1 MVPRPPLPRFLL
13 IPAVAVA
20 LFACAPVQVVPH
32 PTPGPAAGPAAVSA
46 PARTPPPE
54 SPELAAYTIPQTPE
68 WTDKYIN
75 SDPQADIRYFRI
87 KKLMADFGL
96 SRFQA
101 IELQNHYRDLTRVK
115 VPPAQAFQDALSAVR
130 AGRSG
135 SSVDLEKLRSAPFIV
150 VLDLDETLY
159 QRSPSYRSGS
169 TGPQWRDFSF
179 QAGADESFVK
189 LRPGWEQAIRRL
201 RALGGM
207 VILFTASPDLIA
219 EGVTS
224 KWLAAG
230 GAPVLSLVDGLLSK
244 SHLVLQ
250 EKSDGDPIVLPSKDL
265 RIFDESL
272 ERVIIID
279 DNPKLI
285 VQHHRHRLIKKFQAD
300 PYLAAKLA
308 GRGLAAPFEAG
319 LPAIVK
325 EIEESLQY
333 GKEHHVAL
341 GPAYLPYTLLG
352 SVAMEALI
360 QGGMTPAAAR
370 LYIRQNPGFVDE
382 RF

>member
-1 MVPRPPLPRFLL
+1 MAPRPLFHRLPLL
-13 IPAVAVA
+13 PAVAIA
-20 LFACAPVQVVPH
+20 LYACAPAQVIPQA
-32 PTPGPAAGPAAVSA
+32 PSLAAVRVSA
-46 PARTPPPE
+46 PAPSKSAPLPG
-54 SPELAAYTIPQTPE
+54 SPDLAAYTIPQTPE

-75 SDPQADIRYFRI
+75 SDPQADVRYFRI
-87 KKLMADFGL
+87 KKLMTDFAL

-115 VPPAQAFQDALSAVR
+115 TAPAQAFAEALAAVR
-130 AGRSG
+130 AGRTGSG
-135 SSVDLEKLRSAPFIV
+135 VDLEKLRTAPFIV

-169 TGPQWRDFSF
+169 TGLTWRDFSF
-179 QAGADESFVK
+179 QAGTEESFVK

-207 VILFTASPDLIA
+207 VILFTASPDQIA

-224 KWLAAG
+224 KWLAG
-230 GAPVLSLVDGLLSK
+230 GAPILTLVDGLLSK

-272 ERVIIID
+272 ERVIIVD

-308 GRGLAAPFEAG
+308 GRGPAAPFEAG
-319 LPAIVK
+319 LPAIVN

-333 GKEHHVAL
+333 GTQHHVAL